1 MHPFR
6 CALCCALCSYHS
18 LAVAHAFLGAY
29 RVSVDNERR
38 CKQLLAASLTAKH
51 PRVQQ
56 SQVWL
61 DHFTSLAVKA
71 ASAAAN
77 PTAAAAA
84 ASAAA
89 LSALSIVPPA
99 LGLSSPFAWLSFDRR
114 MKGRLGLDDVLAL
127 VEVSARGEERR
138 REEVARAA
146 QAEVDG
152 AAAAAGE
159 AKRAEEAEAA
169 EAEAAEGED
178 GEQHV
183 NGGTTAAELRKAAAV
198 PVPVGGKNRKD
209 KRKKAAKAK
218 KAQAAAAQ

>member
-1 MHPFR
+1 M
-6 CALCCALCSYHS
+6 LCVYSYHS

-29 RVSVDNERR
+29 RVSVDNEKR
-38 CKQLLAASLTAKH
+38 CKQLLAASLTPKH

-77 PTAAAAA
+77 PTTAA

-89 LSALSIVPPA
+89 LSALSMVPPA

-138 REEVARAA
+138 REEVSRAA
-146 QAEVDG
+146 EAEVEG

-159 AKRAEEAEAA
+159 EGRAEDGEAEE
-169 EAEAAEGED
+169 EAGEEED

-183 NGGTTAAELRKAAAV
+183 NGGTTATELRKAAAV
-198 PVPVGGKNRKD
+198 PVPVGGKTRKD

-218 KAQAAAAQ
+218 KAAAAAQ